1 MRFLTPSST
10 STAITIATAV
20 LTTASFVDA
29 WSLAPDLHAG
39 IRIDTFSQHRY
50 QHQHQ
55 HQHQHEHDHQHQPKK
70 NRGVPSTSTNRRTLQ
85 LSSTSNNNNNNKNGK
100 DSTISSEYDLSLF
113 SPCKINLFLRI
124 LGKRPDGF
132 HDLAS
137 LFQTVAFGDTLHL
150 KLIDNDNDD
159 AKEDEFGCNM
169 KGVPTD
175 KSNLVIRALDLVREK
190 TGNGDRFFKANLWK
204 QVPAQ
209 AGLGGGSGNAA
220 AAMWGANELLGRPA
234 TLDQLVEWS
243 ADLGSDITFF
253 LSTGTAY
260 CTGRGEIMTPVA
272 PLQDGTKLIIV
283 KPDIGLSTP
292 AVFKALDYDQLS
304 KVEPNVLLQ
313 RFMEFGAVDAGRTG
327 DAYVNDL
334 EQPAFD
340 CLPELRALKEEL
352 CAVEGFDHV
361 MMSGSGTSIFC
372 IGEPVDEGGFME
384 VFGEREG
391 VSVFSTEFI
400 SREEGVWFQ
409 PKA

>member
-50 QHQHQ
+50 KHQHQHQ

-85 LSSTSNNNNNNKNGK
+85 LSSTSNNNNNDK
-100 DSTISSEYDLSLF
+100 DNTISSEYDLSLF

-159 AKEDEFGCNM
+159 NGAKEDEFGCNM

-190 TGNGDRFFKANLWK
+190 TGNGDRFFKANLW
-204 QVPAQ
+204 
-209 AGLGGGSGNAA
+209 
-220 AAMWGANELLGRPA
+220 
-234 TLDQLVEWS
+234 
-243 ADLGSDITFF
+243 
-253 LSTGTAY
+253 
-260 CTGRGEIMTPVA
+260 
-272 PLQDGTKLIIV
+272 
-283 KPDIGLSTP
+283 
-292 AVFKALDYDQLS
+292 
-304 KVEPNVLLQ
+304 
-313 RFMEFGAVDAGRTG
+313 
-327 DAYVNDL
+327 
-334 EQPAFD
+334 
-340 CLPELRALKEEL
+340 
-352 CAVEGFDHV
+352 
-361 MMSGSGTSIFC
+361 
-372 IGEPVDEGGFME
+372 
-384 VFGEREG
+384 
-391 VSVFSTEFI
+391 
-400 SREEGVWFQ
+400 
-409 PKA
+409 